1 MTLPTIYSF
10 ASETSKTTPP
20 PEGFE
25 RPAMDSIAAT
35 PTEPQPNRT
44 NPIKRPPPA
53 SIRELECK
61 LRDAKKQYKTHV
73 EAGGND
79 TDFVLKE
86 IVVTV
91 PKTRAPTLVVRL
103 MTTLTS
109 RSVASFLV
117 DR

>member
-1 MTLPTIYSF
+1 
-10 ASETSKTTPP
+10 
-20 PEGFE
+20 
-25 RPAMDSIAAT
+25 MDSIAAT